1 MTRLRPKRVFSD
13 LALYSYKFY
22 WGNKTPNTPA
32 NTQFSPCSRSYAAH
46 LPQPSR
52 PGFCAGTAF
61 VPQQRQM
68 VSVTTSHGLPIAS
81 AMSGVFTEP
90 PAGGPLPVTCA
101 HRYAAFQCPHKLCP
115 KGYESKAKLV
125 RHLEEKL
132 HCHRGSCQGCNEANT
147 RRLTLGWHGYG
158 RSFLPRTATTLMP
171 GHTQP
176 E

>member
-1 MTRLRPKRVFSD
+1 MQQILRRP
-13 LALYSYKFY
+13 
-22 WGNKTPNTPA
+22 PTPA
-32 NTQFSPCSRSYAAH
+32 QPTWFLCRHSICPTAAADGVRHHFTRPADRQRHERSVHRAPCRGPPSCDLCPQGMVTQEKGKP
-46 LPQPSR
+46 
-52 PGFCAGTAF
+52 
-61 VPQQRQM
+61 
-68 VSVTTSHGLPIAS
+68 
-81 AMSGVFTEP
+81 
-90 PAGGPLPVTCA
+90 
-101 HRYAAFQCPHKLCP
+101 FQCPHKLCP